1 MIRIFPEG
9 SLANSTREGVWINT
23 GRPIQNGRARLDQ
36 AQNESVRPKNRWI
49 EIQRPKIYETLSGY
63 YRSICDS
70 TAWISPSEGVHAV
83 ESGPFAARSAAES
96 PSPTSGDRT
105 ATPTDPHG
113 GAHRRARDQ
122 AHQGSIPP
130 NKPCYMK
137 GRQWRPC
144 GYATYQRRRRIRAC
158 PRIEADPRR

>member
-1 MIRIFPEG
+1 MDGGLIRIFPEG

-23 GRPIQNGRARLDQ
+23 GRPIRNGRARLDQ
-36 AQNESVRPKNRWI
+36 AQNKSVRPKNRWI

-105 ATPTDPHG
+105 ATPTDAHG
-113 GAHRRARDQ
+113 GAHRRARSTARHHPQ
-122 AHQGSIPP
+122 TQIKFRCA
-130 NKPCYMK
+130 
-137 GRQWRPC
+137 
-144 GYATYQRRRRIRAC
+144 
-158 PRIEADPRR
+158 PRRS